1 MLESGFVEAAPYFLG
16 VFDDVAL
23 VVGPLEVPGFGFHDK
38 VLDLVIVLVSF
49 LLESL
54 DVNGDDNVEVREG
67 TCHFS
72 KFFENAVVIL

>member
-1 MLESGFVEAAPYFLG
+1 
-16 VFDDVAL
+16 
-23 VVGPLEVPGFGFHDK
+23 LEVPGFGFHDK

-67 TCHFS
+67 TFHFS
-72 KFFENAVVIL
+72 DFFENAVVIL